1 MAGPLGKRTSI
12 PTKYSPEVLYP
23 IERAQQRK
31 DRNMSYF
38 LGYDIWN
45 IYELLWLTTDEK
57 IHKNEISIT
66 IDANSKFTPES
77 KSMKLYINSLV
88 HLKFED
94 FSEVKKLIKKDLED
108 LTRSDIEIG
117 DVAHL
122 SQESEEVAVTNSKNK
137 LSQTQND
144 EKIERV
150 VSFSAFRSLC
160 PVTNQP
166 DIASVEINGVFSSQD
181 LDHISKYLGS
191 FFNKPQFHEA
201 CVEEILESLQLNR
214 YQIYSVTGFFER
226 RGGIAIIPRRLV

>member
-1 MAGPLGKRTSI
+1 
-12 PTKYSPEVLYP
+12 
-23 IERAQQRK
+23 
-31 DRNMSYF
+31 MSYF

-94 FSEVKKLIKKDLED
+94 FSGVKKLIKKELED

-150 VSFSAFRSLC
+150 VNFSAFRSLC

>member
-94 FSEVKKLIKKDLED
+94 FAAVKDILKKELED

-117 DVAHL
+117 DVVNL
-122 SQESEEVAVTNSKNK
+122 SQESEEVAITNSKNK
-137 LSQTQND
+137 LSQSQND
-144 EKIERV
+144 KKIERV
-150 VSFSAFRSLC
+150 VNFSAFRSLC

-166 DIASVEINGVFSSQD
+166 DIASIEINGALSSQD
-181 LDHISKYLGS
+181 LDQISKYLGN

-201 CVEEILESLQLNR
+201 CVEEILENLQLYK
-214 YQIYSVTGFFER
+214 YQIHSVTGFFER

>member
-1 MAGPLGKRTSI
+1 
-12 PTKYSPEVLYP
+12 
-23 IERAQQRK
+23 
-31 DRNMSYF
+31 MSYF

-45 IYELLWLTTDEK
+45 IYELLWLTADEK

-94 FSEVKKLIKKDLED
+94 FSAVKDLIKKELED
-108 LTRSDIEIG
+108 LTRSYIEIG

-137 LSQTQND
+137 LSQSQND
-144 EKIERV
+144 KKIEKV
-150 VSFSAFRSLC
+150 VNFSAFRSLC

-166 DIASVEINGVFSSQD
+166 DIASVEINGAFSSQD
-181 LDHISKYLGS
+181 LDQISKYLGS
-191 FFNKPQFHEA
+191 FFNKPQFHEV

>member
-1 MAGPLGKRTSI
+1 MTGPLGKRTTI

-31 DRNMSYF
+31 DRNVSDF

-57 IHKNEISIT
+57 IHKNEISII

-94 FSEVKKLIKKDLED
+94 FSAVKDIVKKDLED

-117 DVAHL
+117 DVAYL
-122 SQESEEVAVTNSKNK
+122 SQESEQVAVTNSSYK
-137 LSQTQND
+137 LSHSEND
-144 EKIERV
+144 KKIDKV
-150 VSFSAFRSLC
+150 VNFSAFRSLC

-166 DIASVEINGVFSSQD
+166 DIASVQINGAFSSQD
-181 LDHISKYLGS
+181 LDEISKYLGS

-201 CVEEILESLQLNR
+201 CVEEILENLQLNK
-214 YQIYSVTGFFER
+214 YQIHSVTGFFER

>member
-94 FSEVKKLIKKDLED
+94 FSAVKDLIKKELED
-108 LTRSDIEIG
+108 LTRSDVEIR
-117 DVAHL
+117 DVVHL
-122 SQESEEVAVTNSKNK
+122 SQESVDVAITNSKNK
-137 LSQTQND
+137 LSQSEND

-150 VSFSAFRSLC
+150 VNFSAFRSLC

>member
-1 MAGPLGKRTSI
+1 
-12 PTKYSPEVLYP
+12 
-23 IERAQQRK
+23 
-31 DRNMSYF
+31 MSYF

-66 IDANSKFTPES
+66 INANSKFTPES

-94 FSEVKKLIKKDLED
+94 FAAVKDILKKELED

-117 DVAHL
+117 DVVNL
-122 SQESEEVAVTNSKNK
+122 SQESEEVAITNSKNK
-137 LSQTQND
+137 LSQSQND
-144 EKIERV
+144 KKIERV
-150 VSFSAFRSLC
+150 VNFSAFRSLC

-166 DIASVEINGVFSSQD
+166 DIASIEINGALSSQD
-181 LDHISKYLGS
+181 LDQISKYLGN

-201 CVEEILESLQLNR
+201 CVEEILENLQLYK
-214 YQIYSVTGFFER
+214 YQIHSVTGFFER

>member
-1 MAGPLGKRTSI
+1 
-12 PTKYSPEVLYP
+12 
-23 IERAQQRK
+23 
-31 DRNMSYF
+31 MSYF

-66 IDANSKFTPES
+66 INANSKFTPES
-77 KSMKLYINSLV
+77 KSMKLFINSLV

-94 FSEVKKLIKKDLED
+94 FAAVKDILKKELED

-117 DVAHL
+117 DVVDL
-122 SQESEEVAVTNSKNK
+122 SQESEEVAITNSKNK
-137 LSQTQND
+137 LSQSQND
-144 EKIERV
+144 KKIERV
-150 VSFSAFRSLC
+150 VNFSAFRSLC

-166 DIASVEINGVFSSQD
+166 DIASIEINGAFSSQD
-181 LDHISKYLGS
+181 LDQISKYLGN

-201 CVEEILESLQLNR
+201 CVEEILENLQLYK
-214 YQIYSVTGFFER
+214 YQIHSVTGFFER

>member
-1 MAGPLGKRTSI
+1 
-12 PTKYSPEVLYP
+12 
-23 IERAQQRK
+23 
-31 DRNMSYF
+31 MSYF

-94 FSEVKKLIKKDLED
+94 FSAVKDLIKKELED
-108 LTRSDIEIG
+108 LTRSDVEIR
-117 DVAHL
+117 DVVHL
-122 SQESEEVAVTNSKNK
+122 SQESVDVAITNSKNK
-137 LSQTQND
+137 LSQSEND

-150 VSFSAFRSLC
+150 VNFSAFRSLC

-166 DIASVEINGVFSSQD
+166 DIASVEINGVFSTQD
-181 LDHISKYLGS
+181 LDQISRYLGS